1 MASQQTIIQ
10 GSRSSEL
17 RIGILCIGL
26 DPSSRD
32 SLETLVS
39 QAQGAHI
46 VDSVDWLVTPR
57 EVMRMLE
64 QFQHRVCIV
73 DFDEGEESAKVARK
87 LREGCET
94 SVTLF

>member
-39 QAQGAHI
+39 QAPGAHI

-73 DFDEGEESAKVARK
+73 DFDEGEESAKVARPAGG
-87 LREGCET
+87 L
-94 SVTLF
+94 